1 MWSDFGNIFI
11 FIFWVQ
17 YKYIQLILQRW
28 DKLNNKKNEDKFI
41 IKKEKNTNRRI
52 IIRTTDEMAD
62 EIFSIAKENGV
73 SVNNLLI
80 SCIRYALDHR

>member
-1 MWSDFGNIFI
+1 M
-11 FIFWVQ
+11 
-17 YKYIQLILQRW
+17 
-28 DKLNNKKNEDKFI
+28 DKIENNSDKFI

-62 EIFSIAKENGV
+62 EIFNIAKENNV

>member
-1 MWSDFGNIFI
+1 MDN
-11 FIFWVQ
+11 
-17 YKYIQLILQRW
+17 
-28 DKLNNKKNEDKFI
+28 KNEDKFV

-80 SCIRYALDHR
+80 SCIKYALEHR

>member
-1 MWSDFGNIFI
+1 M
-11 FIFWVQ
+11 
-17 YKYIQLILQRW
+17 
-28 DKLNNKKNEDKFI
+28 NNKENEDKFI

-62 EIFSIAKENGV
+62 EIFGIAKENGV
-73 SVNNLLI
+73 SVNNLLV

>member
-1 MWSDFGNIFI
+1 MS
-11 FIFWVQ
+11 
-17 YKYIQLILQRW
+17 
-28 DKLNNKKNEDKFI
+28 NKENEDKFI

-73 SVNNLLI
+73 SVNNLLV

>member
-1 MWSDFGNIFI
+1 M
-11 FIFWVQ
+11 
-17 YKYIQLILQRW
+17 K
-28 DKLNNKKNEDKFI
+28 NKENEDKFI

-62 EIFSIAKENGV
+62 EIFNIAKENGV
-73 SVNNLLI
+73 SVNNLLV

>member
-1 MWSDFGNIFI
+1 MSE
-11 FIFWVQ
+11 
-17 YKYIQLILQRW
+17 
-28 DKLNNKKNEDKFI
+28 NENTDKFI

-73 SVNNLLI
+73 SVNNLLV
-80 SCIRYALDHR
+80 SCIRYALNHR

>member
-1 MWSDFGNIFI
+1 M
-11 FIFWVQ
+11 
-17 YKYIQLILQRW
+17 
-28 DKLNNKKNEDKFI
+28 NNKENKDRFI

-62 EIFSIAKENGV
+62 EIFNIAKENGV
-73 SVNNLLI
+73 SVNNLLV